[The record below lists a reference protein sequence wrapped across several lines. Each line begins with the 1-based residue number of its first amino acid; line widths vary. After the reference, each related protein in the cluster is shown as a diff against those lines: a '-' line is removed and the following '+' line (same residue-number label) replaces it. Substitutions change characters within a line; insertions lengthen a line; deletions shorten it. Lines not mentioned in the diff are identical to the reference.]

1 MALRYVNINK
11 KWPRSVIRFAALV
24 CEKALL
30 ILNIELIFLKFYSNF
45 PFSCTTLCTNY
56 FFSYEKDIEIDKP
69 SYSCDKSV
77 MHNGDL

>member
-1 MALRYVNINK
+1 MRYVNINK
-11 KWPRSVIRFAALV
+11 KWPRSVIRLAALM

-30 ILNIELIFLKFYSNF
+30 ILNIELSFFWENYIEI
-45 PFSCTTLCTNY
+45 SCTTLCTNY

-77 MHNGDL
+77 MHNGNL